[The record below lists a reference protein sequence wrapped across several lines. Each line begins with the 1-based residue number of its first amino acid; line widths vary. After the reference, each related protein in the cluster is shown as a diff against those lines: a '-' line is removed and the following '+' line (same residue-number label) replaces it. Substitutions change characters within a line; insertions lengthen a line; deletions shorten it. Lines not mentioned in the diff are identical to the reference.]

1 MKHIIDGV
9 EWPGF
14 QRLSHPGSALPD
26 SILVVAWFD
35 GEPDLWVA
43 DPLGGV
49 ESLRQ
54 YYQSEWGDRDIPFTL
69 ARVGDPNR

>member
-14 QRLSHPGSALPD
+14 QRVTRPASAPPE
-26 SILVVAWFD
+26 SILVIAWFD
-35 GEPDLWVA
+35 GEPELWA
-43 DPLGGV
+43 AEGPEGI

-54 YYQSEWGDRDIPFTL
+54 YYRAEWGDRDIPFTL
-69 ARVGDPNR
+69 ARVGDPTR